1 MEIRGQLEGI
11 GSLGANSVTKLG
23 GRHLYPLCHLTGP
36 PSHTFVSLVHL
47 VQGTTHTLLGWQRC
61 LCCESF
67 LQGEEVAEPRHPG
80 WVALCLATSRS
91 VNQLFPQLGLSRSPG
106 EVRWFHSPLPLSVC
120 RSPSSQIYCI
130 ENAHGQLVRDL
141 DFNPNKQY
149 YLASCGDDCKVKF
162 WDTRNVTE
170 PVKTLEEHSHWY
182 RNSFACRF
190 REEGIM

>member
-1 MEIRGQLEGI
+1 MVPQP
-11 GSLGANSVTKLG
+11 T
-23 GRHLYPLCHLTGP
+23 
-36 PSHTFVSLVHL
+36 PSFRV
-47 VQGTTHTLLGWQRC
+47 
-61 LCCESF
+61 
-67 LQGEEVAEPRHPG
+67 
-80 WVALCLATSRS
+80 
-91 VNQLFPQLGLSRSPG
+91 
-106 EVRWFHSPLPLSVC
+106 

-182 RNSFACRF
+182 RNSFACCF